1 MLYCSEHDQKR
12 GNLPMKHSD
21 PKKVLLLLLAAIIWG
36 SAFVAQSVGMD
47 YVGPYTY
54 LASRS
59 YIGSAFLLGFL
70 GTKHLLKPASQRPT
84 DFVTGDKSSR
94 SLLVKGGICAGCVLF
109 VAAILQQIG
118 ILYTTVGKAG
128 FLTAMYVIFVPFIS
142 LVLFR
147 KRLPRVIWLCVGL
160 AVVGMALLCLKESLV
175 LSNGDTLVLLCAVAF
190 SGHILVLDHFTPKV
204 DPVRLSCIQFFI
216 CAIVSTV
223 PMLMLEKPT
232 FDILL
237 AAAPSILYA
246 GVLSSGVAYTLQ
258 AVAQEG
264 CDPTIASLVMC
275 LESVFSA
282 VFGWMILGQAL
293 SVREIVGC
301 CLMFAAIALAQLPD
315 SNS

>member
-1 MLYCSEHDQKR
+1 
-12 GNLPMKHSD
+12 MKHSD

-36 SAFVAQSVGMD
+36 SAFVAQSVGME

-59 YIGSAFLLGFL
+59 YIGSAFLLCFL
-70 GTKHLLKPASQRPT
+70 GTKHLLKPASQRPA
-84 DFVTGDKSSR
+84 DFVTGDRSER
-94 SLLVKGGICAGCVLF
+94 SLLVKAGVCAGCVLF

-128 FLTAMYVIFVPFIS
+128 FLTALYVIFVPFFG
-142 LVLFR
+142 LVLF
-147 KRLPRVIWLCVGL
+147 KKKLPKLIWLCVGL
-160 AVVGMALLCLKESLV
+160 AVVGMGLLCLKESLV
-175 LSNGDTLVLLCAVAF
+175 LSHGDTLVLLCAVAF

-204 DPVRLSCIQFFI
+204 DPVRLSCVQFLV
-216 CAIVSTV
+216 CGVVSTV
-223 PMLMLEKPT
+223 PMLLLEHPT
-232 FDILL
+232 WDILW

-282 VFGWMILGQAL
+282 VFGWIILHEAL
-293 SVREIVGC
+293 SFRECMGC
-301 CLMFAAIALAQLPD
+301 VMMFAAIALAQLPEKE
-315 SNS
+315 